1 MSKDSFDRGLTKRRQ
16 VMGDDFVDRA
26 LGQADEL
33 TMPMQDF
40 VTRVAWDEIWNREAL
55 SDRDRSLVNLGMI
68 AALNRPQEFRG
79 HVRGALNN
87 GMSSPPSILTP
98 WCTHD
103 WASTHGCTAPPLAT
117 PKSPPSPRGLP
128 PRFCSP
134 ARACLRIAQW
144 SP

>member
-87 GMSSPPSILTP
+87 GMSAEEIRDVCLQIAVYCGFPV
-98 WCTHD
+98 
-103 WASTHGCTAPPLAT
+103 
-117 PKSPPSPRGLP
+117 GLD
-128 PRFCSP
+128 S
-134 ARACLRIAQW
+134 LRHAMEVINDNH
-144 SP
+144 